1 MNNNNKKMLLTLL
14 IFGSI
19 SLISYS
25 QENKN
30 KIRETKQELQIE
42 SEDDVTKYFDVYDPW
57 EKMNR
62 RIYYF
67 NYYFDTYL
75 FNPVVTGYK
84 FITPNIVENGVTNF
98 FNNSK
103 NVSTIANS
111 ALQGKFR
118 KFMRT
123 LGRFSINTI
132 LGGFG
137 AIDIASKL
145 EIPKEYEDFGLTLA
159 YYGIPSGPYLI
170 LPILGPSNLRD
181 ATGKLLDSQLNKVH
195 PYTEINVIDMSS
207 KEVLLLNSIDTR
219 KNISFKYYQTG
230 TPFEYD
236 YLRFFYRE
244 FRHFQEESD

>member
-42 SEDDVTKYFDVYDPW
+42 SEDDATKYFDVYDPW

-145 EIPKEYEDFGLTLA
+145 EMPKEYEDFGLTLA

-219 KNISFKYYQTG
+219 KNISFKY
-230 TPFEYD
+230 
-236 YLRFFYRE
+236 
-244 FRHFQEESD
+244 